1 MTHTEILTLCGEKS
15 IIRPNLPLKLGVE
28 AVNRIM
34 LEETHESIGKF
45 GLFDSSS
52 PNYTTYYP
60 DVSAADLNPSDA
72 EFIYPVYRLL
82 SKVVIAP
89 HNMAIDFTSG
99 DVLKKS
105 MPLLVGQ
112 SVMVDHEMQSG
123 NILGVIQNT
132 YWQEE
137 YTTNDGV
144 KVPAGINGI
153 LKIDGKAN
161 PRLARLIMMDPPAL
175 HSSSVTVKF
184 GWEKSHKDVP
194 DDQFMQKLGTF
205 DDKGT
210 LYSKK
215 VSKIMMYYENSL
227 VPHGADPFA
236 KKVENGKIVL
246 AKQAEKIYNMSFA
259 DDSIFK
265 KHDYFTAIG
274 GKPSPISFATLS
286 FSELATDH
294 EDNNTIINKLNTED
308 MELSV
313 LIAALKLDAT
323 VITDE
328 ASFTAHIQAQL
339 DAVASLTA
347 EKTTLA
353 GEVTTLKETIIAKEG
368 EVATLTA
375 EKTTLS
381 TERDEAMK
389 FKDKAIEVET
399 GKRTEAKRLYNV
411 IKADKADAAFLT
423 SLDTMELSA
432 VEVLMAD
439 YATQVETLMP
449 LSCVKCGSKEVTRA
463 SGKVST
469 ASASSEDLRTTI
481 QNKAV
486 ADATKAFAEMK

>member
-1 MTHTEILTLCGEKS
+1 
-15 IIRPNLPLKLGVE
+15 
-28 AVNRIM
+28 
-34 LEETHESIGKF
+34 
-45 GLFDSSS
+45 
-52 PNYTTYYP
+52 
-60 DVSAADLNPSDA
+60 
-72 EFIYPVYRLL
+72 
-82 SKVVIAP
+82 
-89 HNMAIDFTSG
+89 
-99 DVLKKS
+99 
-105 MPLLVGQ
+105 
-112 SVMVDHEMQSG
+112 
-123 NILGVIQNT
+123 
-132 YWQEE
+132 
-137 YTTNDGV
+137 
-144 KVPAGINGI
+144 
-153 LKIDGKAN
+153 
-161 PRLARLIMMDPPAL
+161 
-175 HSSSVTVKF
+175 
-184 GWEKSHKDVP
+184 
-194 DDQFMQKLGTF
+194 
-205 DDKGT
+205 
-210 LYSKK
+210 
-215 VSKIMMYYENSL
+215 
-227 VPHGADPFA
+227 
-236 KKVENGKIVL
+236 
-246 AKQAEKIYNMSFA
+246 
-259 DDSIFK
+259 
-265 KHDYFTAIG
+265 
-274 GKPSPISFATLS
+274 
-286 FSELATDH
+286 
-294 EDNNTIINKLNTED
+294 

-389 FKDKAIEVET
+389 FKDKALEVET